1 MIVQGCES
9 MKIGEAQQIY
19 RDQVHAYRKQKTA
32 LSKQLMDVRTR
43 MEHMPLDEEKK
54 TAYES
59 EAATLQLT
67 LDTLDEKESEYQ
79 KYLDQLAERYS
90 AYWNAEVADQQ
101 KEAGKEYAEEMGKIM
116 EVARRIMKGAVVPAS
131 DEKKLM
137 EFSMDMYQ
145 MAKNIGA
152 MVRQEK
158 KEKYDSLW
166 DEEKKEEC
174 QDPREAAQQADAGPG
189 APEIVDVSDTI
200 AAAGL
205 TETE

>member
-1 MIVQGCES
+1 MYKDVVD

-19 RDQVHAYRKQKTA
+19 RDQVNAYRKQRTE
-32 LSKQLMDVRTR
+32 LSKQLMNVRTKMER
-43 MEHMPLDEEKK
+43 MPGDEEQKK
-54 TAYES
+54 AYES

-67 LDTLDEKESEYQ
+67 LDALDEKESEYQ
-79 KYLDQLAERYS
+79 EYLDQLAERYA

-101 KEAGKEYAEEMGKIM
+101 KEAGKEYAEERGKIM
-116 EVARRIMKGAVVPAS
+116 EVARRLMKGSIVPAS

-158 KEKYDSLW
+158 KEKYDTLW
-166 DEEKKEEC
+166 GEEKKEE
-174 QDPREAAQQADAGPG
+174 QSDPREVAKQADAGPG
-189 APEIVDVSDTI
+189 APEIVDVGDTL
-200 AAAGL
+200 ASAVLA
-205 TETE
+205 E

>member
-1 MIVQGCES
+1 MYKDVVD
-9 MKIGEAQQIY
+9 MKIGEAQQMY
-19 RDQVHAYRKQKTA
+19 RDQVNAYRKQRTE
-32 LSKQLMDVRTR
+32 LSKQLMNVRTKMER
-43 MEHMPLDEEKK
+43 MPGDEEQKK
-54 TAYES
+54 AYES

-67 LDTLDEKESEYQ
+67 LDALDEKESEYQ
-79 KYLDQLAERYS
+79 EYLDQLAERYA

-116 EVARRIMKGAVVPAS
+116 EVARRLMKGSIVPAS

-158 KEKYDSLW
+158 KEKYDTLW
-166 DEEKKEEC
+166 GEEKKEE
-174 QDPREAAQQADAGPG
+174 QSDPREVAKQADAGPG
-189 APEIVDVSDTI
+189 APEIVDVRDTL
-200 AAAGL
+200 ASAVL
-205 TETE
+205 TE

>member
-1 MIVQGCES
+1 

-19 RDQVHAYRKQKTA
+19 RDQVKSYRQQKTVLA
-32 LSKQLMDVRTR
+32 KQLEDVRSK
-43 MEHMPLDEEKK
+43 MQHLPGDEEAKK
-54 TAYES
+54 AYES

-67 LDTLDEKESEYQ
+67 LDALDEKEDEYQ
-79 KYLDQLAERYS
+79 EYLDQLAEKYC
-90 AYWNAEVADQQ
+90 AYWNAEVAEQQ
-101 KEAGKEYAEEMGKIM
+101 KDAGKEYAAEMGKLM
-116 EVARRIMKGAVVPAS
+116 EVARRIMKGAIVPAS

-145 MAKNIGA
+145 VAKNIGA

-166 DEEKKEEC
+166 GDEEKKEYD
-174 QDPREAAQQADAGPG
+174 DPKEVAENADAGSDG
-189 APEIVDVSDTI
+189 PEIVEVSDTI

-205 TETE
+205 SSE